1 MEDKIKEMEAYAKLE
16 RIPIMLPDGIDYLC
30 NYIKEHK
37 IKRILEIGS
46 AIGYSAIRMAL
57 VSNDIKVTTIEK
69 DSERYN
75 LAIKNIRECNLSNR
89 INIILGD
96 AKEVEI
102 NGEFDLLFIDASKAN
117 NIFFFE
123 KFSKNVT
130 DYGIIIID
138 NLFFHGLVL
147 DESLVKT
154 KNQRG
159 IVRKIKEFKEF
170 LDNNK
175 DYKTEYVSVG
185 DGLSLSKKINKD

>member
-30 NYIKEHK
+30 NYIKNHK

-117 NIFFFE
+117 NIYFFE
-123 KFSKNVT
+123 KFSKNLT
-130 DYGIIIID
+130 DYGIIITD